1 MCSGAFCRLDHVFFG
16 SSRTSIGD
24 IFINRTGEQIYIL
37 LHDTDIAPQ
46 ALQRKMLD
54 ILTVQQDLSFRD
66 IIESGDQ
73 IAQCR
78 LSSTGGSD
86 DRHLFPRMDL
96 QVQIRKYLIVIIRI
110 FEAYFFKRDFSLR
123 VFQFDRI
130 RFVKDLDIR
139 IHDL

>member
-1 MCSGAFCRLDHVFFG
+1 
-16 SSRTSIGD
+16 
-24 IFINRTGEQIYIL
+24 
-37 LHDTDIAPQ
+37 
-46 ALQRKMLD
+46 
-54 ILTVQQDLSFRD
+54 
-66 IIESGDQ
+66 
-73 IAQCR
+73 
-78 LSSTGGSD
+78 
-86 DRHLFPRMDL
+86 MDL

>member
-1 MCSGAFCRLDHVFFG
+1 
-16 SSRTSIGD
+16 
-24 IFINRTGEQIYIL
+24 
-37 LHDTDIAPQ
+37 
-46 ALQRKMLD
+46 MLD
-54 ILTVQQDLSFRD
+54 ILAVQQDLSFRD

-78 LSSTGGSD
+78 LSSTGGAD
-86 DRHLFPRMDL
+86 DCHLFPRMDL

-110 FEAYFFKRDFSLR
+110 FKAYFFKRDLSLR
-123 VFQFDRI
+123 IFQFDRI